1 MNGPGHDT
9 RSKINRTTPTSSA
22 STRDPAPNRRWC
34 TIANAWPLC
43 VSRTQSRPQDTEYTG
58 FGKTSMVRSSA
69 PVNESHI
76 MQVPALLPEASLLSS
91 GDLSA

>member
-1 MNGPGHDT
+1 
-9 RSKINRTTPTSSA
+9 
-22 STRDPAPNRRWC
+22 
-34 TIANAWPLC
+34 
-43 VSRTQSRPQDTEYTG
+43 
-58 FGKTSMVRSSA
+58 MVRSSA